1 MASRTREGPLRPRP
15 QLPPLSTGER
25 RPLKW
30 PICGDVDCSSLV
42 GLFKLWRSRI
52 DRIALQNTR
61 SGATST
67 VALWWASGLTESPK
81 KCPIW
86 DDNNF
91 SPPAGLLDLRY
102 FRIDRIV
109 LKNGR
114 SGGDDDFRSAHAS
127 LLPQFSPHGN
137 FACNRRFDRIS
148 TFYAGKKNKVRIFSL
163 QNRGR

>member
-1 MASRTREGPLRPRP
+1 M
-15 QLPPLSTGER
+15 
-25 RPLKW
+25 
-30 PICGDVDCSSLV
+30 

-52 DRIALQNTR
+52 DRIAQQNAR

-67 VALWWASGLTESPK
+67 VALWWASGLTESTK

-102 FRIDRIV
+102 FRIDRIA
-109 LKNGR
+109 LKKGR
-114 SGGDDDFRSAHAS
+114 SGGDDNFRSARAS
-127 LLPQFSPHGN
+127 FLPQFSPHGN

-148 TFYAGKKNKVRIFSL
+148 TFYARKKNKVRIFSL
-163 QNRGR
+163 QNRGRLNSAPPGFLAPPVSSVFVRVSSLVFLSQLKRFLVVLGQSP